1 MTNARAITNWYATR
15 PRRAWSIAAATVI
28 ISLAAMSGLWL
39 SFDSGGGAV
48 QAQTACE
55 TGGAAPDGGGL
66 ARDCSTLLGLKSQ
79 LAGTATLNW
88 SADLA
93 MASWDGIRVGGF
105 PKRVTRLHLHAKE
118 LTGTVPAALSQ
129 LDELQHLNLERN
141 QLTGSIPG
149 ELGMLSELTN
159 LALGQNKLT
168 GAIPAEIAK
177 MPKLGSLYLRQNQLS
192 GGLPEGLGTSDA
204 LWLVSVERNGLTGP
218 LPASLSGLSVL
229 WVSGN
234 KWSCAPAALLK
245 VGNNDLAG
253 LSLPECAESTATPTP
268 SATATAT
275 PTAPSTPGQ
284 SGPLGLI
291 VVSDGSHDSLLLE
304 WTGGPANATKWQYRQ
319 RRWENMQPLAWEAWT
334 DIPSSGASTHSY
346 RLAGLSPDTPYDF
359 EVRAVVGAVAGEPSV
374 NGLSSPLGDHPAGGM
389 THKKGALPGVY
400 PLQIVEG
407 DGRTQWR
414 IHYLSIT
421 MTIPDGAR
429 LVGGFAFAMTC
440 LQDGPC
446 ADGGTDLTDLAT
458 GSVLAF
464 SDEGVELGR
473 QVVDPTPGSSGLS
486 EAQGGQGTDVDDLF
500 DQLIKSV
507 KVVPQ

>member
-1 MTNARAITNWYATR
+1 M
-15 PRRAWSIAAATVI
+15 ATVI

-177 MPKLGSLYLRQNQLS
+177 MAKLGSL
-192 GGLPEGLGTSDA
+192 
-204 LWLVSVERNGLTGP
+204 
-218 LPASLSGLSVL
+218 
-229 WVSGN
+229 
-234 KWSCAPAALLK
+234 
-245 VGNNDLAG
+245 
-253 LSLPECAESTATPTP
+253 
-268 SATATAT
+268 
-275 PTAPSTPGQ
+275 
-284 SGPLGLI
+284 
-291 VVSDGSHDSLLLE
+291 
-304 WTGGPANATKWQYRQ
+304 
-319 RRWENMQPLAWEAWT
+319 
-334 DIPSSGASTHSY
+334 
-346 RLAGLSPDTPYDF
+346 
-359 EVRAVVGAVAGEPSV
+359 
-374 NGLSSPLGDHPAGGM
+374 
-389 THKKGALPGVY
+389 
-400 PLQIVEG
+400 
-407 DGRTQWR
+407 
-414 IHYLSIT
+414 
-421 MTIPDGAR
+421 
-429 LVGGFAFAMTC
+429 
-440 LQDGPC
+440 
-446 ADGGTDLTDLAT
+446 
-458 GSVLAF
+458 
-464 SDEGVELGR
+464 
-473 QVVDPTPGSSGLS
+473 
-486 EAQGGQGTDVDDLF
+486 
-500 DQLIKSV
+500 
-507 KVVPQ
+507 